1 MKKLKNVAQL
11 FLALAITITSIFS
24 NAFVVFADANPN
36 AGKVTATKTAERI
49 GDETSRSA
57 KVKITVSGNPYTIT
71 TQKDREIVLVLDA
84 SGSMDNGISGSN
96 KNRIETLKDAA
107 ENFIDSLLTEENAG
121 KIKIGIVWYSDKDN
135 TNKSEV
141 CGLNDNATTLK
152 NCVSGKTAK
161 GGTNV
166 QLGISMAKDLFTK
179 ADNEKSLI
187 VLSDGVP
194 TYYNDKNGIEH
205 GHGSV
210 DTHEDLYAYD
220 FVATKNYQNNLGQ
233 NVADGY
239 IDYYDYKSE
248 ETYRCEYVGYRRN
261 HWGKITYESETCQDG
276 FYMKPSE
283 AAKKETDSFNGKIY
297 SIGFGITTT
306 DWRGNTVTNEEAQN
320 FLKSIVK
327 NGGSYFDASDTA
339 KLNEAFAAVS
349 KDMEIVAKNLT
360 IRDVVPSTFT
370 VDEND
375 LKQRYGNN
383 VTITKDENT
392 KETII
397 TYKFAELS
405 SKKSEELTFNVTA
418 NEDYYGSMYT
428 NNGATV
434 TGTAA
439 DGNKFYENVDGKI
452 NENLIDPVAPI
463 ASRTKDDN
471 YDTETNKELVVDAS
485 DGITSNDYNG
495 KQEDEAKSVLDEI
508 IIVNKTKYGSL
519 ELNQDGSLKYNPNT
533 NFRGTDNFKY
543 YIKTTITDKNGNKTY
558 AKSDVATV
566 TINVKGVKA
575 TYTVNYL
582 EKGTNTKVADSKTI
596 SKNANNED
604 LYIGDKVTE
613 YALTLNNYNLVS
625 NSQESITLA
634 KEGNVIN
641 FYYELKDS
649 KIIVHHKE
657 KGTGRTLADDD
668 TFTGKVTETKV
679 INAKDIKDYV
689 VVGSKTQEAEFDLTT
704 NEYTFHYEK
713 AESAG
718 AVAHHYIIDNNG
730 KKTDRKLFN
739 DDEVTGKIGTPFSF
753 SPKTEGLGDYEFVES
768 EGTTSGTLSSTRQ
781 EAAFY
786 YQLKMTDVTIRY
798 VTIKD
803 GNAIDLI
810 NPVKDSGRI
819 NDNYTANAKDEN
831 DNKVFTNY
839 NLESATEQTIKLKNS
854 DNTITFI
861 YSLKDAKIIV
871 HYVEKGTNKTLAPDK
886 EFNGKVT
893 NKYNVSAINIPK
905 YTAVDTT
912 SYNGEYT
919 LETKEYTFYYEKKES
934 AGAIAHHYI
943 IDKNGNKTTD
953 KLFEDDT
960 ISGKLDEEYSFS
972 AKTDL
977 GAYEFVESTGKV
989 SGILTEEVQEAIFY
1003 YRLQDSKIIVHYVE
1017 KGTDKTLAPDSEL
1030 NGKVTEE
1037 FNINAIDIPK
1047 YKVVDKTSYT
1057 GEFTVEPKEYTFY
1070 YEKLDS
1076 AGAIAHH
1083 YIIDENG
1090 NKTTDKLFKDD
1101 VATGKLD
1108 DEFSFS
1114 AHTDL
1119 GDYEFV
1125 ESEGTISG
1133 ILTDEVQE
1141 AKFYY
1146 RLKSA
1151 KVIVH
1156 HYEEGTTIKVADDET
1171 IDGKVSK
1178 DYTTKEAKVIG
1189 YVLVEIPQNATGKFT
1204 EEVTEVNYYYKKDM
1218 GKVIT
1223 RYVDEDGKI
1232 LLDET
1237 TTNGQVGTD
1246 YQTSPATITD
1256 YELKNVIGEEK
1267 GKYTKE
1273 DIIVTYVYEYVM
1285 GQGGDDTFVTP
1296 EEPEIPY
1303 TGIDSE
1309 NYILEYSLMGTSIL
1323 GIALLL
1329 ILKKK
1334 FN

>member
-84 SGSMDNGISGSN
+84 SGSMNEGISGSRKN
-96 KNRIETLKDAA
+96 KIEALKDAA
-107 ENFIDSLLTEENAG
+107 NNFIDSLLTEENTG
-121 KIKIGIVWYSDKDN
+121 KVKIGVVWYSDSAKKDV
-135 TNKSEV
+135 S
-141 CGLNDNATTLK
+141 CGLSDSKEKLRA
-152 NCVSGKTAK
+152 CVNKGVSN

-166 QLGISMAKDLFTK
+166 QMGIKIGKSLFSK
-179 ADNEKSLI
+179 NDNEQSLI
-187 VLSDGVP
+187 VLSDGEP
-194 TYYNDKNGIEH
+194 TYYSTFVDNKEYLHGTGQADEHEGMRESNFNPTSDIYVLNNNYVKDGYVTFTDTKDGKIFKCQARGYYSEFLFSYIYNGYEL
-205 GHGSV
+205 V
-210 DTHEDLYAYD
+210 DTCPGL
-220 FVATKNYQNNLGQ
+220 K
-233 NVADGY
+233 
-239 IDYYDYKSE
+239 K
-248 ETYRCEYVGYRRN
+248 
-261 HWGKITYESETCQDG
+261 
-276 FYMKPSE
+276 KPSE
-283 AAKKETDSFNGKIY
+283 AAKEEADSFNGKIY

-306 DWRGNTVTNEEAQN
+306 DRHGNVSTNQAAET
-320 FLKSIVK
+320 FLSSLVK
-327 NGGSYFDASDTA
+327 NGGVYFDASDSD

-349 KDMEIVAKNLT
+349 KDIEVVAKDLT
-360 IRDVVPSTFT
+360 IRDVVPGTFT
-370 VDEND
+370 VDKVA
-375 LKQRYGNN
+375 LKEKYGNA
-383 VTITKDENT
+383 VEIIEEKDQ
-392 KETII
+392 TII
-397 TYKFAELS
+397 IYKFNELS
-405 SKKSEELTFNVTA
+405 SKEPEELEFTVTA
-418 NEDYYGSMYT
+418 NDNYYGSMYT

-434 TGTAA
+434 TGTAS

-452 NENLIDPVAPI
+452 SEDLIDPVAPI
-463 ASRTKDDN
+463 ASRTNDDK
-471 YDTETNKELVVDAS
+471 YDTETNKELVVNAI
-485 DGITSNDYNG
+485 DGIKSNDYNG
-495 KQEDEAKSVLDEI
+495 KKEDEAKSVLDEI
-508 IIVNKTKYGSL
+508 IIVNETKYGSL

-566 TINVKGVKA
+566 TINVKGVTA

-625 NSQESITLA
+625 NNQESITLA
-634 KEGNVIN
+634 KEGNIIN

-649 KIIVHHKE
+649 KIVVHYVE
-657 KGTGRTLADDD
+657 KDTNTKLADDD
-668 TFTGKVTETKV
+668 TFDGKVTETKV

-689 VVGSKTQEAEFDLTT
+689 VVGSKTQNATFDLTT
-704 NEYTFHYEK
+704 KEYTFYYEK

-718 AVAHHYIIDNNG
+718 AIAHHYIIDNNG
-730 KKTDRKLFN
+730 NKTTTELFK
-739 DDEVTGKIGTPFSF
+739 DDVVNGKIGVSFSF
-753 SPKTEGLGDYEFVES
+753 NPKTEGLGDYEYIES
-768 EGTTSGTLSSTRQ
+768 EGKVSGTLTSEKQ
-781 EAAFY
+781 EAIFY

-803 GNAIDLI
+803 GNVIDLI
-810 NPVKDSGRI
+810 NPVKDTGRI

-831 DNKVFTNY
+831 DNKVFANY

-871 HYVEKGTNKTLAPDK
+871 HYVEKETNKTLAPDK

-919 LETKEYTFYYEKKES
+919 LETKEYTFYYEKNE
-934 AGAIAHHYI
+934 
-943 IDKNGNKTTD
+943 
-953 KLFEDDT
+953 
-960 ISGKLDEEYSFS
+960 
-972 AKTDL
+972 
-977 GAYEFVESTGKV
+977 
-989 SGILTEEVQEAIFY
+989 
-1003 YRLQDSKIIVHYVE
+1003 
-1017 KGTDKTLAPDSEL
+1017 
-1030 NGKVTEE
+1030 
-1037 FNINAIDIPK
+1037 
-1047 YKVVDKTSYT
+1047 
-1057 GEFTVEPKEYTFY
+1057 
-1070 YEKLDS
+1070 S

-1090 NKTTDKLFKDD
+1090 NKTTDKLFEDD
-1101 VATGKLD
+1101 TISGKLD

-1114 AHTDL
+1114 AKTNL
-1119 GDYEFV
+1119 GAYEFV
-1125 ESEGTISG
+1125 ESTGKVSG
-1133 ILTDEVQE
+1133 ILTEEVQE

-1178 DYTTKEAKVIG
+1178 DYTTKEANVIG

-1204 EEVTEVNYYYKKDM
+1204 EEVTEVIYYYKKDM

>member
-84 SGSMDNGISGSN
+84 SGSMSDKIKGKEG
-96 KNRIETLKDAA
+96 KQTTKIEALKDAA
-107 ENFIDSLLTEENAG
+107 NNFIDSLLTEESAG
-121 KIKIGIVWYSDKDN
+121 KVKIGVVWYDDSAKKDV
-135 TNKSEV
+135 S
-141 CGLNDNATTLK
+141 CGLSDSKEKLRA
-152 NCVSGKTAK
+152 CVNKGVSN

-166 QLGISMAKDLFTK
+166 QMGIKIGKSLFSK
-179 ADNEKSLI
+179 NDNEQSLI
-187 VLSDGVP
+187 VLSDGEP
-194 TYYNDKNGIEH
+194 TYYSTFVDNKEYLHGTGQADEHEGMRESNFNPTSDIYVLNNNYVKDGYVTFTDTKDGKIFNCKARGYYREFLFSYIYNGYEL
-205 GHGSV
+205 V
-210 DTHEDLYAYD
+210 DTCPGL
-220 FVATKNYQNNLGQ
+220 K
-233 NVADGY
+233 
-239 IDYYDYKSE
+239 K
-248 ETYRCEYVGYRRN
+248 
-261 HWGKITYESETCQDG
+261 
-276 FYMKPSE
+276 KPSE
-283 AAKKETDSFNGKIY
+283 AAKEEAGSFNGKIY

-306 DWRGNTVTNEEAQN
+306 DRHGNVSTNQAAET
-320 FLKSIVK
+320 FLSSLVK
-327 NGGSYFDASDTA
+327 NGGVYFDASDSD

-349 KDMEIVAKNLT
+349 KDIEVVAKDLT
-360 IRDVVPSTFT
+360 IRDVVPGTFT
-370 VDEND
+370 VDKVALKEKYGDAVEIIEENN
-375 LKQRYGNN
+375 Q
-383 VTITKDENT
+383 
-392 KETII
+392 TII
-397 TYKFAELS
+397 IYKFNELS
-405 SKKSEELTFNVTA
+405 SKEPEELEFTVTA
-418 NEDYYGSMYT
+418 NDNYYGSMYT

-434 TGTAA
+434 TGTAS

-452 NENLIDPVAPI
+452 SEDLIDPVAPI
-463 ASRTKDDN
+463 ASRTNDDK
-471 YDTETNKELVVDAS
+471 YDTETNKELVVNAI
-485 DGITSNDYNG
+485 DGIKSNDYKG

-508 IIVNKTKYGSL
+508 IIVNETKYGSL

-566 TINVKGVKA
+566 TINVKGVTA

-668 TFTGKVTETKV
+668 TFDGKVTETKV

-689 VVGSKTQEAEFDLTT
+689 VVGSKTQEAVFDLTT
-704 NEYTFHYEK
+704 NEYTFNYEK

-753 SPKTEGLGDYEFVES
+753 NPKSEGLGDYEYVES
-768 EGTTSGTLSSTRQ
+768 DGTTSGTLSSTKQ
-781 EAAFY
+781 KATFY
-786 YQLKMTDVTIRY
+786 YQLKMTDVTVRY

-803 GNAIDLI
+803 GNVIDLI
-810 NPVKDSGRI
+810 NPVKGTGRI
-819 NDNYTANAKDEN
+819 NDNYTAYAKDET
-831 DNKVFTNY
+831 DNKVFANY
-839 NLESATEQTIKLKNS
+839 NLDNAKEQTIQLTSSGNK
-854 DNTITFI
+854 ITFY
-861 YSLKDAKIIV
+861 YSLKDTKII
-871 HYVEKGTNKTLAPDK
+871 
-886 EFNGKVT
+886 
-893 NKYNVSAINIPK
+893 I
-905 YTAVDTT
+905 
-912 SYNGEYT
+912 
-919 LETKEYTFYYEKKES
+919 
-934 AGAIAHHYI
+934 
-943 IDKNGNKTTD
+943 
-953 KLFEDDT
+953 
-960 ISGKLDEEYSFS
+960 
-972 AKTDL
+972 
-977 GAYEFVESTGKV
+977 
-989 SGILTEEVQEAIFY
+989 
-1003 YRLQDSKIIVHYVE
+1003 HYVE
-1017 KGTDKTLAPDSEL
+1017 KGTDTTLAPDSEF
-1030 NGKVTEE
+1030 NGKVTEK
-1037 FNINAIDIPK
+1037 FNISAIDIPK
-1047 YKVVDKTSYT
+1047 YKAVDKTSYT

-1178 DYTTKEAKVIG
+1178 DYTTKEANVIG
-1189 YVLVEIPQNATGKFT
+1189 YVLVEIPQNATGKFI
-1204 EEVTEVNYYYKKDM
+1204 EEVTEVIYYYKKDM

-1309 NYILEYSLMGTSIL
+1309 NYIIEYSLMGTSIL

>member
-11 FLALAITITSIFS
+11 FLALVITITSIFS

-84 SGSMDNGISGSN
+84 SGSMSDKIKGKEG
-96 KNRIETLKDAA
+96 KQTTKIETLKDAA
-107 ENFIDSLLTEENAG
+107 NNFIDSLLTEENTG
-121 KIKIGIVWYSDKDN
+121 KVKIGVVWYSDSAKKDV
-135 TNKSEV
+135 S
-141 CGLNDNATTLK
+141 CGLSDSKEKLRA
-152 NCVSGKTAK
+152 CVNKGVSN

-166 QLGISMAKDLFTK
+166 QMGIKIGKSLFSK
-179 ADNEKSLI
+179 NDNEQSLI
-187 VLSDGVP
+187 VLSDGEP
-194 TYYNDKNGIEH
+194 TYYSTFVDNKEYLHGTGQADEHEGMRESNFNPTSDIYVLNNNYVKDGYVTFTDTKDGKIFNCKARGYYREFLFSYIYNGYEL
-205 GHGSV
+205 V
-210 DTHEDLYAYD
+210 DTCPGL
-220 FVATKNYQNNLGQ
+220 K
-233 NVADGY
+233 
-239 IDYYDYKSE
+239 K
-248 ETYRCEYVGYRRN
+248 
-261 HWGKITYESETCQDG
+261 
-276 FYMKPSE
+276 KPSE
-283 AAKKETDSFNGKIY
+283 AAKEEADSFNGKIY

-306 DWRGNTVTNEEAQN
+306 DRHGNVSTNQAAET
-320 FLKSIVK
+320 FLSSLVK
-327 NGGSYFDASDTA
+327 NGGVYFDASDSD

-349 KDMEIVAKNLT
+349 KDIEVVAKDLT
-360 IRDVVPSTFT
+360 IRDVVPGTFT
-370 VDEND
+370 VDKVA
-375 LKQRYGNN
+375 LKEKYGDA
-383 VTITKDENT
+383 VEIIEEKDQ
-392 KETII
+392 TII
-397 TYKFAELS
+397 IYKFNELS
-405 SKKSEELTFNVTA
+405 SKKPEELTFNVTA

-452 NENLIDPVAPI
+452 NENLINPVAPI
-463 ASRTKDDN
+463 APRTMDDN
-471 YDTETNKELVVDAS
+471 YETNTNEELVVDAN
-485 DGITSNDYNG
+485 DGIKSNDYKG
-495 KQEDEAKSVLDEI
+495 KQEAEAKSVLDEI
-508 IIVNKTKYGSL
+508 VIVNNTKYGSL
-519 ELNQDGSLKYNPNT
+519 ELNQDGSLKYNPNN
-533 NFRGTDNFKY
+533 NFRGEDNFTY
-543 YIKTTITDKNGNKTY
+543 YIKTTITDKEGNKTY
-558 AKSDVATV
+558 AKSEVSTV
-566 TINVKGVKA
+566 TITVKGVTAK
-575 TYTVNYL
+575 YTVNYL
-582 EKGTNTKVADSKTI
+582 EKGTNTNVADSKTI
-596 SKNANNED
+596 SKNANNGD

-649 KIIVHHKE
+649 KIVVHYVE
-657 KGTGRTLADDD
+657 KDTNAKLADDD
-668 TFTGKVTETKV
+668 TFDGKVTETKV

-704 NEYTFHYEK
+704 NEYTFSYEK

-739 DDEVTGKIGTPFSF
+739 DDEVTGKIGTSFSL
-753 SPKTEGLGDYEFVES
+753 SPKTEGLGDYEYVES
-768 EGTTSGTLSSTRQ
+768 EGKVSGTLTSKKQ
-781 EAAFY
+781 EATFY
-786 YQLKMTDVTIRY
+786 YQLKMTDVTVRY

-803 GNAIDLI
+803 GNVIDLI
-810 NPVKDSGRI
+810 NPVKDTGRI
-819 NDNYTANAKDEN
+819 NDNYTAYAKDET
-831 DNKVFTNY
+831 DNKVFANY
-839 NLESATEQTIKLKNS
+839 NLDSAKEQTIQLTSSGNE
-854 DNTITFI
+854 ITFY
-861 YSLKDAKIIV
+861 YSLKD
-871 HYVEKGTNKTLAPDK
+871 T
-886 EFNGKVT
+886 
-893 NKYNVSAINIPK
+893 
-905 YTAVDTT
+905 
-912 SYNGEYT
+912 
-919 LETKEYTFYYEKKES
+919 
-934 AGAIAHHYI
+934 
-943 IDKNGNKTTD
+943 
-953 KLFEDDT
+953 
-960 ISGKLDEEYSFS
+960 
-972 AKTDL
+972 
-977 GAYEFVESTGKV
+977 
-989 SGILTEEVQEAIFY
+989 
-1003 YRLQDSKIIVHYVE
+1003 
-1017 KGTDKTLAPDSEL
+1017 
-1030 NGKVTEE
+1030 
-1037 FNINAIDIPK
+1037 
-1047 YKVVDKTSYT
+1047 
-1057 GEFTVEPKEYTFY
+1057 
-1070 YEKLDS
+1070 
-1076 AGAIAHH
+1076 
-1083 YIIDENG
+1083 
-1090 NKTTDKLFKDD
+1090 
-1101 VATGKLD
+1101 
-1108 DEFSFS
+1108 
-1114 AHTDL
+1114 
-1119 GDYEFV
+1119 
-1125 ESEGTISG
+1125 
-1133 ILTDEVQE
+1133 
-1141 AKFYY
+1141 
-1146 RLKSA
+1146 

-1178 DYTTKEAKVIG
+1178 DYTTKEANVIG

-1204 EEVTEVNYYYKKDM
+1204 EEVTEVIYYYKKDM

-1323 GIALLL
+1323 GITLLL